1 MNEAATASDAKGAAA
16 IEARLLTTVLNGS
29 EDSPVTNVRIVVKN
43 IGANFYTYVSGW
55 ATFYDSSAVRCG
67 EGLFKLDA
75 LAPNE
80 SAEVDTPGLRLHCSP
95 ASWRIVAT
103 NLPSR
108 TAEGT
113 KPIETAPPPSEAVT
127 EKSAP
132 INFVISI
139 DGERELGPNFSVGV
153 KGIYRNYGRVVE
165 DFLCAADG
173 TYCIGNPGEGI
184 MKQVFTLDYVQ
195 GRQCG
200 CDADWIA
207 SESGSMRAW
216 DPIHD
221 LRLAQRDAERHS

>member
-1 MNEAATASDAKGAAA
+1 MRLPKMLLGIALLLSGAVVITAQQSTEPRAALNGAATASDAKGAAA

-43 IGANFYTYVSGW
+43 AGANFYTYVSGW

-103 NLPSR
+103 NLLSR
-108 TAEGT
+108 TDEGT
-113 KPIETAPPPSEAVT
+113 NAIETAPPPSEAVT

-139 DGERELGPNFSVGV
+139 DGEEHPIQVNNPIVLKLGN
-153 KGIYRNYGRVVE
+153 RNAKIV
-165 DFLCAADG
+165 
-173 TYCIGNPGEGI
+173 
-184 MKQVFTLDYVQ
+184 
-195 GRQCG
+195 
-200 CDADWIA
+200 
-207 SESGSMRAW
+207 
-216 DPIHD
+216 
-221 LRLAQRDAERHS
+221 LRPTP

>member
-1 MNEAATASDAKGAAA
+1 MRFRKMLHGIALLLSCAVVITAQQPTEPRVGLNEAATASDAKGAAA

-80 SAEVDTPGLRLHCSP
+80 AAEVDTPGLRLHCSP

-103 NLPSR
+103 NLLSR

-139 DGERELGPNFSVGV
+139 NGEEHPIQVNNPIVLKLGN
-153 KGIYRNYGRVVE
+153 RNAKIV
-165 DFLCAADG
+165 
-173 TYCIGNPGEGI
+173 
-184 MKQVFTLDYVQ
+184 
-195 GRQCG
+195 
-200 CDADWIA
+200 
-207 SESGSMRAW
+207 
-216 DPIHD
+216 
-221 LRLAQRDAERHS
+221 LRPAQ

>member
-1 MNEAATASDAKGAAA
+1 MRLPKMLLGIALLLSCAVVITAQQSTEPRAALNGAATASDAKGAAA

-43 IGANFYTYVSGW
+43 AGANFYTYVSGW

-103 NLPSR
+103 NLLSR
-108 TAEGT
+108 TDEGT
-113 KPIETAPPPSEAVT
+113 KAIETAPPPAEAVT

-139 DGERELGPNFSVGV
+139 DGEEHPIQVNNPIVLKLGN
-153 KGIYRNYGRVVE
+153 RNAKIV
-165 DFLCAADG
+165 
-173 TYCIGNPGEGI
+173 
-184 MKQVFTLDYVQ
+184 
-195 GRQCG
+195 
-200 CDADWIA
+200 
-207 SESGSMRAW
+207 
-216 DPIHD
+216 
-221 LRLAQRDAERHS
+221 LRPAP

>member
-1 MNEAATASDAKGAAA
+1 MRFRKILLGITLVLSCAVVIAAQQPTEQRAALNEAATASDAKAAA

-43 IGANFYTYVSGW
+43 VSANFYTYVSGW

-103 NLPSR
+103 NLLSR
-108 TAEGT
+108 TAEGA
-113 KPIETAPPPSEAVT
+113 KPIETAPPPSEALT

-139 DGERELGPNFSVGV
+139 DGEEHPIQVNNPIVLKLGN
-153 KGIYRNYGRVVE
+153 RNAKIV
-165 DFLCAADG
+165 
-173 TYCIGNPGEGI
+173 
-184 MKQVFTLDYVQ
+184 
-195 GRQCG
+195 
-200 CDADWIA
+200 
-207 SESGSMRAW
+207 
-216 DPIHD
+216 
-221 LRLAQRDAERHS
+221 LRPAQ

>member
-1 MNEAATASDAKGAAA
+1 MRFLNVLLGIALLLSGAVVISAQQPTEPRVALNEAATASDAKGATA
-16 IEARLLTTVLNGS
+16 IEGRLLTTVLNGS

-103 NLPSR
+103 NLLSR

-113 KPIETAPPPSEAVT
+113 KPIETAPPPSEAAP
-127 EKSAP
+127 EKSP
-132 INFVISI
+132 PLNFLISI
-139 DGERELGPNFSVGV
+139 DGEEHPIQVNNPIVLKLGN
-153 KGIYRNYGRVVE
+153 RNAKIV
-165 DFLCAADG
+165 
-173 TYCIGNPGEGI
+173 
-184 MKQVFTLDYVQ
+184 
-195 GRQCG
+195 
-200 CDADWIA
+200 
-207 SESGSMRAW
+207 
-216 DPIHD
+216 
-221 LRLAQRDAERHS
+221 LRPAH